1 MNKTADPDLIAA
13 KTRNENAA
21 ADIKEFKLA
30 IMRKEYVAVSAVN
43 KKLASDVG
51 KVRTKLLGLSSRIAP
66 QLAGQIHEAEEIKRL
81 IDAIVYE
88 ALSDLADHYEEGK

>member
-1 MNKTADPDLIAA
+1 MNKTADPDLVAA

-30 IMRKEYVAVSAVN
+30 IMRKEYVPVEAVN

-66 QLAGQIHEAEEIKRL
+66 QLAGQIHDGEEIKRL
-81 IDAIVYE
+81 IDSIVYE
-88 ALSDLADHYEEGK
+88 ALTELADTFEEDV

>member
-1 MNKTADPDLIAA
+1 MNKTQDASLIEA

-30 IMRKEYVAVSAVN
+30 VMRKEYVSVEAVN
-43 KKLASDVG
+43 KKLSADVG

-66 QLAGQIHEAEEIKRL
+66 QLAGQLHEADEIKRV
-81 IDAIVYE
+81 IDAVVYE
-88 ALSDLADHYEEGK
+88 ALTELADTFSEEQ